1 MNEFIYYYEDLKRML
16 EKIRRLNGGSI
27 DKPVKDVLITFDS
40 QRYNIYNTTTSDFFV
55 EFLNLEFFQFLAK
68 ELNVSLKNDI
78 TISAEYFL
86 KEIMG
91 L

>member
-1 MNEFIYYYEDLKRML
+1 MNEFIKYVEELKDIMR
-16 EKIRRLNGGSI
+16 KVKVLNGGSI

-40 QRYNIYNTTTSDFFV
+40 HRYNIYNTTTSDFFV

-68 ELNVSLKNDI
+68 ELNMSLKNDI
-78 TISAEYFL
+78 TISGEYFL